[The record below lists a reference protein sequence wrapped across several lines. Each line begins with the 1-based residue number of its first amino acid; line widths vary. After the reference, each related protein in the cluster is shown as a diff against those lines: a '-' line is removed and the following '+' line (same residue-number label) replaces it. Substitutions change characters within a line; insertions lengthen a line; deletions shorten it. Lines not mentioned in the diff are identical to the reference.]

1 MQTIGAFEAK
11 THFSALLEQVAQGEE
26 IMISRRGKLVA
37 RLVPI
42 EKTHDIARAK
52 KAISQLRTFAKQNTQ
67 PFDWEEW
74 KQFRDEGRGS

>member
-42 EKTHDIARAK
+42 EKAHNIAQAK
-52 KAISQLRTFAKQNTQ
+52 KAALQLRAFAQQNTQ
-67 PFDWEEW
+67 AFDWEEW
-74 KQFRDEGRGS
+74 KRFRDEGRA